1 MWWPRP
7 GTHEARITR
16 ADGDGG
22 GGLSVNKSMTV
33 NFIMHVEARAGA
45 VTRVGIATREPISMV
60 ISRRPIIEYAKY
72 VYAGPLSLSLLL
84 LLPLPPSP
92 SPP

>member
-1 MWWPRP
+1 
-7 GTHEARITR
+7 
-16 ADGDGG
+16 
-22 GGLSVNKSMTV
+22 MTV

-72 VYAGPLSLSLLL
+72 VYAGWTSLSLSP
-84 LLPLPPSP
+84 PLFPSLRRN
-92 SPP
+92 SRRANQLTT

>member
-1 MWWPRP
+1 
-7 GTHEARITR
+7 
-16 ADGDGG
+16 
-22 GGLSVNKSMTV
+22 MTV

-72 VYAGPLSLSLLL
+72 VYAGWTSLSLRRSF
-84 LLPLPPSP
+84 PLSVAIVDVPIN
-92 SPP
+92 